1 MWVYLI
7 QLLIYCRLFVG
18 GIIFFNYSNCNY
30 KQLMVIVMQNEYKG
44 AIYIITHKLR
54 NINVYQV
61 LNVMHYNNNLLID
74 FIINFVDEL
83 TVP

>member
-1 MWVYLI
+1 
-7 QLLIYCRLFVG
+7 
-18 GIIFFNYSNCNY
+18 
-30 KQLMVIVMQNEYKG
+30 MQNEYKG